1 MPTLI
6 ARNWWAMMIRGI
18 AAIVFG
24 ILAIGWPGKTF
35 ALLVLLFGAFALV
48 HGIASIAGAVRRSRG
63 HERWGGLL
71 LEGIVSVAAGI
82 IAFAWPAITGL
93 ALVLLISAWAL
104 ITGITEI
111 TAAIRL
117 RRYIQGEWRLA
128 LSGAISLVLAAFLF
142 AAPAAGAVAIALAVG
157 IYAIIF
163 GALEIALA
171 FRLRNWPGMLPEAE
185 RLRPAA

>member
-6 ARNWWAMMIRGI
+6 ARNWWSMLIRGI

-24 ILAIGWPGKTF
+24 ILALSWPGKTF
-35 ALLVLLFGAFALV
+35 GALVLLFGAFALV
-48 HGIASIAGAVRRSRG
+48 HGIASIAGAAKRSRE
-63 HERWGGLL
+63 HEPWGGLL
-71 LEGIVSVAAGI
+71 VEGIVSVAAGI
-82 IAFAWPAITGL
+82 IAFFWPAITGL
-93 ALVLLISAWAL
+93 ALVMLISAWAL

-117 RRYIQGEWRLA
+117 RRYIRGEWRLVA
-128 LSGAISLVLAAFLF
+128 SGVISVLLAAFLF
-142 AAPAAGAVAIALAVG
+142 AAPVAGAVAIAMAVG
-157 IYAIIF
+157 IFAIIF

-171 FRLRNWPGMLPEAE
+171 FRLRNWSGLLPEAE

>member
-1 MPTLI
+1 MPTVI
-6 ARNWWAMMIRGI
+6 ARNWWSMLIRGI
-18 AAIVFG
+18 AAVVFG
-24 ILAIGWPGKTF
+24 ILALSWPGKTF
-35 ALLVLLFGAFALV
+35 ALLVVLFGAFALV
-48 HGIASIAGAVRRSRG
+48 HGIAAIAGAVRKSRG
-63 HERWGGLL
+63 QERWGGLL
-71 LEGIVSVAAGI
+71 LEGIVGVAAGI

-117 RRYIQGEWRLA
+117 RRYIRGEWRLV
-128 LSGAISLVLAAFLF
+128 LSGVISIILAAFLF
-142 AAPAAGAVAIALAVG
+142 ASPAAGAVAIALAVG

-163 GALEIALA
+163 GVLEIALA
-171 FRLRNWPGMLPEAE
+171 FRLRTWEGLLPEAE